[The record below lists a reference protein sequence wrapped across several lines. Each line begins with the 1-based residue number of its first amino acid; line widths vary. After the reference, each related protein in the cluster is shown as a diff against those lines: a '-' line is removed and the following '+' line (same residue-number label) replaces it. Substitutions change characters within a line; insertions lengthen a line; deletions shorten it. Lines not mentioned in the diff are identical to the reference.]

1 MPGHTVNQVYICL
14 FLDQLWYYLS
24 MRANSGQCELVC
36 SKVGWYLPH
45 SLLSHLTD
53 VSRKPPKEQNPL
65 NFHGQQNST
74 ETRVKDTCSFEVKI
88 KGRCYSQ
95 EQTQRQFL
103 HSAMTFQ
110 PVSESTHSLHVT
122 NEKSRGRRQRLHCKF
137 YNTTGG
143 SLSGRYKEFFIPCSF
158 GLSSNVSIPNC
169 RFRSDS

>member
-1 MPGHTVNQVYICL
+1 MFQGGLVVAP
-14 FLDQLWYYLS
+14 LS
-24 MRANSGQCELVC
+24 SVTSNRCVTQA
-36 SKVGWYLPH
+36 SKGTE
-45 SLLSHLTD
+45 S
-53 VSRKPPKEQNPL
+53 L

-74 ETRVKDTCSFEVKI
+74 ETRVKDTCSFEVRI

-143 SLSGRYKEFFIPCSF
+143 SVSGGYKEFFIPCSF
-158 GLSSNVSIPNC
+158 GLSSNVSIPNYS
-169 RFRSDS
+169 FSSDS